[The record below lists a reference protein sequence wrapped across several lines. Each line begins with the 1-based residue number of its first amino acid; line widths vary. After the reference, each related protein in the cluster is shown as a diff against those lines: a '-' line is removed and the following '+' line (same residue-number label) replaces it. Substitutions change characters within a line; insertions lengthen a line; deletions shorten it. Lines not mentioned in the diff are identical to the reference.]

1 MLQSRRLERQPQR
14 SKSGELLM
22 SIGTIVMIAALIG
35 AILVLAIG
43 MRPPPLYSDP
53 ETLPKREDA
62 NAEKAEKKE

>member
-1 MLQSRRLERQPQR
+1 
-14 SKSGELLM
+14 M